1 MLGALFST
9 PRSEPNLVLP
19 AAGGTLV
26 LLLLLPVVALLGWS
40 LAGWGLAAVL
50 WSGLHALD
58 YLLGRVRQNQHGG
71 EASPAMQA
79 FGLFFKLITILV
91 VLFAA
96 LAADRDVALVAVLAY
111 GLAYTFELGLSLATY
126 FGAQSA

>member
-9 PRSEPNLVLP
+9 PRSEPNHVLP

-40 LAGWGLAAVL
+40 LAGWGLAALL
-50 WSGLHALD
+50 WLGTHALD
-58 YLLGRVRQNQHGG
+58 LLVVRARSKPGG
-71 EASPAMQA
+71 VANPGIQA
-79 FGLFFKLITILV
+79 FALFFKLIALLV

-96 LAADRDVALVAVLAY
+96 LAADRNLALTTALTY
-111 GLAYTFELGLSLATY
+111 GLAYTFELGLSLASY
-126 FGAQSA
+126 FGTPA

>member
-1 MLGALFST
+1 MLGTLFST
-9 PRSEPNLVLP
+9 PRSEPNHVLP
-19 AAGGTLV
+19 AGGGTLV

-40 LAGWGLAAVL
+40 VAGWALAAVL

-58 YLLGRVRQNQHGG
+58 YLLGRVRQSQQG
-71 EASPAMQA
+71 AATQA
-79 FGLFFKLITILV
+79 FGLFFKLIAILV

-96 LAADRDVALVAVLAY
+96 LAADQDVALTAALTY

-126 FGAQSA
+126 FGAPSA

>member
-1 MLGALFST
+1 MLGTLFST
-9 PRSEPNLVLP
+9 PRSEPSHILP

-40 LAGWGLAAVL
+40 IAGWALAVVL

-58 YLLGRVRQNQHGG
+58 YLLSRVGHAGAG
-71 EASPAMQA
+71 MQA

-91 VLFAA
+91 ILFAA
-96 LAADRDVALVAVLAY
+96 LAADSDVALAAVLTY
-111 GLAYTFELGLSLATY
+111 GLAYTFELGLSLVSY
-126 FGAQSA
+126 FGAPSA